1 MIVSDIILR
10 VQYNGSTYDLNVD
23 KQVPLRIDM
32 SAVEVGRVGEFFGV
46 GSQTFALA
54 GTKENNRFFNHAY
67 DVAQDDVPAMY
78 NTLPCSVLLNGET
91 MIVGS
96 VTLLSV
102 VAGDDGWVTYN
113 VQVADKVI
121 QFEEGLASKLIKDA
135 NWSGY
140 THTLSSGSVIDSW
153 DDNLLNGSVYYPMVD
168 YGRDQENSKSYTS
181 APIFAVTSSGAF
193 DVSNATIASPSNPAK
208 MNQFL
213 PAIKVKDT
221 LDVIFQQAGFNY
233 TSSFTETDD
242 FDNLYILNKPGKG
255 LGVQLSGSSIAT
267 FSANQG
273 NPQSIGTFGS
283 DVLVQ
288 QNLETFDP
296 SNSYSTS
303 TMAYTCPVVGDYA
316 FTGRIGVNLASIGN
330 SGDKVA
336 VEFRLLYD
344 VGSGFN
350 SVNVLNETFIILGNS
365 SGTYELTLPWNGALA
380 QGTRLALFVQFTKIT
395 SFTGSILLNNAS
407 SLFTATQAPASY
419 NNATVDMA
427 LQWEPKTKSID
438 VLKGIL
444 EQFNLVMTP
453 KEGDRHT
460 IEIETFDDWMR
471 AGEIVDWTN
480 RYDTAKRIK
489 VEHTVSKLQ
498 KELFLKNKD
507 DVDRFSKITIDSD
520 PNEQYG
526 TLRILADNTVS
537 QGTKKI
543 GNYFAP
549 VVLGGAVNY
558 EISSTGSA
566 VFEGSYDI
574 NLNTE
579 FILPH
584 LYKFENSKQES
595 YTIKPRIGYKVSNSL
610 NSGHSFYVGSSNT
623 EITGSY
629 ATIAN
634 VSSLPVLPGYSNDL
648 HYNNTYTT
656 FTNVDFNLRE
666 GKNNFD
672 NYWKDY
678 IDSIYWEGSKKVT
691 LDLFFE
697 PYEYQTIRLNSRIL
711 IKGQAY
717 RINQIKG
724 FNVTHRDVVTVELIK
739 LYPAYWQVESPLPC
753 EGDIPYQFPNLELRT
768 DDCTTLGPTPI
779 IARTLEFYNVGDFVY
794 TIEDGSSVCYRVVGT
809 STSAHTRTIN
819 DGVSPLADCLTCNNL
834 PTPTPLPTATNTPGP
849 SPTPVPTATPVPQN
863 CRLMVIGANAS
874 GDAIQVIGTCCDGTP
889 FIEQEEDFASV
900 EVCVDPAEIPNF
912 TITSSGTGFWYL
924 AEPCAGGC

>member
-10 VQYNGSTYDLNVD
+10 VEYEGATYDLNVD

-32 SAVEVGRVGEFFGV
+32 SSVEVGRVGEFFGI

-91 MIVGS
+91 MIIGS

-102 VAGDDGWVTYN
+102 VASDDGWVTYN
-113 VQVADKVI
+113 VQVGDKVL

-153 DDNLLNGSVYYPMVD
+153 DDNLLSGSVYYPMVD
-168 YGRDQENSKSYTS
+168 YGRDQENSKLYQS

-208 MNQFL
+208 MKQFL

-233 TSSFTETDD
+233 TGSFTETDD

-273 NPQSIGTFGS
+273 SPQAISTYGS

-303 TMAYTCPVVGDYA
+303 TMEYTAPSTGDYA
-316 FTGRIGVNLASIGN
+316 FTGRIGVNLASIGS
-330 SGDKVA
+330 SGDKVS
-336 VEFRLLYD
+336 VEFRLMYED
-344 VGSGFN
+344 TGTWFT
-350 SVNVLNETFIILGNS
+350 LNETFIILGNT
-365 SGTYELTLPWNGALA
+365 SGTYELTLPYNGPLA
-380 QGTRLALFVQFTKIT
+380 QGTRLALFVQFTKLT

-453 KEGDRHT
+453 KAGDRYT

-471 AGEIVDWTN
+471 AGEVVDWTN

-526 TLRILADNTVS
+526 TLRLLADNTVS

-558 EISSTGSA
+558 QISSTGSA

-610 NSGHSFYVGSSNT
+610 NSGHSFYIGSSNT
-623 EITGSY
+623 EVTGSY
-629 ATIAN
+629 TTIAN
-634 VSSLPVLPGYSNDL
+634 VSSLPVLPGFSNDL
-648 HYNNTYTT
+648 HYNNTYST

-678 IDSIYWEGSKKVT
+678 VDSIYWEGSKKVT

-697 PYEYQTIRLNSRIL
+697 PYEYQEIRLNSRII

-753 EGDIPYQFPNLELRT
+753 DSDIPYVFPNLELKT
-768 DDCTTLGPTPI
+768 DDCTTLGVPTI
-779 IARTLEFYNVGDFVY
+779 IARTQAFYSVGDFVWLQ
-794 TIEDGSSVCYRVVGT
+794 GSSVCYRVVGS
-809 STSAHTRTIN
+809 STDPHTETID
-819 DGVSPLADCLTCNNL
+819 DGISPYATCLECNGL
-834 PTPTPLPTATNTPGP
+834 PTPTPTPTPTSTPGNTPT
-849 SPTPVPTATPVPQN
+849 PTPTPTSAPQN
-863 CRLMVIGANAS
+863 CRIMVIGTNSS
-874 GDAIQVIGTCCDGTP
+874 GDAISVEGTCCDGTP
-889 FIEQEEDFASV
+889 FYAQEEDYTYT
-900 EVCVDPAEIPNF
+900 EICVDPDDIPNF
-912 TITSSGTGFWYL
+912 TIINNGGYWYLTSS
-924 AEPCAGGC
+924 CAGGC

>member
-1 MIVSDIILR
+1 MIISDIILR

-140 THTLSSGSVIDSW
+140 THTLNSGSIVDSW
-153 DDNLLNGSVYYPMVD
+153 EDNLLGGSVYYPMVD
-168 YGRDQENSKSYTS
+168 YGRDAESSKNYSTS
-181 APIFAVTSSGAF
+181 PIFSIDATVPTDMSASIAYSG
-193 DVSNATIASPSNPAK
+193 NPAK
-208 MNQFL
+208 MRQFL

-233 TSSFTETDD
+233 TGSFTETDD
-242 FDNLYILNKPGKG
+242 FNNLYILNKPGKG

-273 NPQSIGTFGS
+273 NPQAISTYGS
-283 DVLVQ
+283 DVLVE

-303 TMAYTCPVVGDYA
+303 TMEYTCPTTGEYSL
-316 FTGRIGVNLASIGN
+316 TGRIGVNLASIGN
-330 SGDKVA
+330 SGDKVS
-336 VEFRLLYD
+336 VEFRIKLN
-344 VGSGFN
+344 SGGGWTT
-350 SVNVLNETFIILGNS
+350 LNETFIILGNS
-365 SGTYELTLPWNGALA
+365 SGTYELTLPYNAVLGAG
-380 QGTRLALFVQFTKIT
+380 QRIALFVQFTKLT

-407 SLFTATQAPASY
+407 SLFTATQAPATY

-549 VVLGGAVNY
+549 VVLGGAVDY
-558 EISSTGSA
+558 IYGPDPGGQ

-584 LYKFENSKQES
+584 LYKFENNKQES
-595 YTIKPRIGYKVSNSL
+595 YTTKPRIGYKVSNSL
-610 NSGHSFYVGSSNT
+610 NSGNSFYIGTSAASNI
-623 EITGSY
+623 EVTGSY

-634 VSSLPVLPGYSNDL
+634 VSSLPVLPGFSNDL
-648 HYNNTYTT
+648 HYNNTYST

-666 GKNNFD
+666 GKNNFE

-739 LYPAYWQVESPLPC
+739 LYPAYWQVENPLPC
-753 EGDIPYQFPNLELRT
+753 EGDVPYQFPNLELRT

-779 IARTLEFYNVGDFVY
+779 IARTLEFYNVGDYVY
-794 TIEDGSSVCYRVVGT
+794 TIEDGSETCYRVVGT
-809 STSAHTRTIN
+809 STSAHTRTID

-863 CRLMVIGANAS
+863 CRIMVIGANAS

-924 AEPCAGGC
+924 SDPCAGGC